1 MRVATYRRAGIPI
14 AIEEVPDPRP
24 EPGDVIVEIARCG
37 ICGSDVSMTSGSPFD
52 YEEGWRMGHEY
63 AGEVVEVGPAVE
75 NLEVG
80 DRVACMPGV
89 GCGTCE
95 PCRRGQFVFCP
106 SVRSFGGGFAPF
118 AAVDARSA
126 FRLPEGFSMSDG
138 ALVEPLAVG
147 LHALNMARFQG
158 GENLLVL
165 GAGSM
170 ALAVVYWARRLGA
183 AQITVASRSAHRR
196 DVATAMGADTVVGF
210 DETDLETFRT
220 TTTSLDV
227 VAECVGKPGM
237 VDLGV
242 QIVRP
247 GGTLISL
254 GMCTQSEPVLPALCA
269 FKDVRMFFPIA
280 YSTAEFEQTTNAL
293 ASGHIHP
300 EIMVSEVIGL
310 DALSDKIEALRGGS
324 KSLKVLVDPSLSD

>member
-1 MRVATYRRAGIPI
+1 MRVATYQRAGVPI
-14 AIEEVPDPRP
+14 TIEEVPDPRP
-24 EPGDVIVEIARCG
+24 EPGDVIVGIARCG

-52 YEEGWRMGHEY
+52 YAEGWRMGHEY

-75 NLEVG
+75 NLKIG

-95 PCRRGQFVFCP
+95 PCRRGEFVFCQ
-106 SVRSFGGGFAPF
+106 SVRSFGGGFAPY

-126 FRLPEGFSMSDG
+126 FRLPERLSMSDG

-158 GENLLVL
+158 GERVLIL

-183 AQITVASRSAHRR
+183 SQITVASRSAHRR
-196 DVATAMGADTVVGF
+196 EVVEAMGADSVVGF
-210 DETDLETFRT
+210 GESDLETFGT
-220 TTTSLDV
+220 AATLPDL

-237 VDLGV
+237 INTAV
-242 QIVRP
+242 QLVRP

-254 GMCTQSEPVLPALCA
+254 GMCTENEPLLPALCA
-269 FKDVRMFFPIA
+269 FKDVRLFFPIA
-280 YSTAEFEQTTNAL
+280 YSTAEFEQTTRAL
-293 ASGHIHP
+293 ESGDIHP
-300 EIMVSEVIGL
+300 EIMVSEIISL
-310 DALSDKIEALRGGS
+310 AALPGKIEALRGGG
-324 KSLKVLVDPSLSD
+324 KSLKVLVDPTLTN